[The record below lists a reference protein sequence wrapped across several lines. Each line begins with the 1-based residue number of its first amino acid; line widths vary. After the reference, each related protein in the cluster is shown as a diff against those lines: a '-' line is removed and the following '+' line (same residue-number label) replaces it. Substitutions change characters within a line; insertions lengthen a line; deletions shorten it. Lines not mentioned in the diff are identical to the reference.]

1 SAWTAAAAEEDRVKT
16 SKDRILT
23 THTGSLPRPKPLVD
37 LVLAREQGG
46 AANAAA
52 FEAETAKAVEEV
64 VARQIAAGIDVVSDG
79 EMSKPPS
86 TPYRGH
92 RVAGFF
98 ITFWRRGYGEGVL
111 PSLPGLPRQS
121 IQLRNKI
128 FAKKMDARVKPAHDA
143 CGPRRKV
150 DHLIASGLVGD
161 PTAPVIG
168 IAGAT
173 NMNS

>member
-1 SAWTAAAAEEDRVKT
+1 
-16 SKDRILT
+16 
-23 THTGSLPRPKPLVD
+23 
-37 LVLAREQGG
+37 
-46 AANAAA
+46 
-52 FEAETAKAVEEV
+52 
-64 VARQIAAGIDVVSDG
+64 
-79 EMSKPPS
+79 
-86 TPYRGH
+86 
-92 RVAGFF
+92 
-98 ITFWRRGYGEGVL
+98 
-111 PSLPGLPRQS
+111 LPGLTRQS

>member
-1 SAWTAAAAEEDRVKT
+1 MTCLKT
-16 SKDRILT
+16 
-23 THTGSLPRPKPLVD
+23 
-37 LVLAREQGG
+37 
-46 AANAAA
+46 
-52 FEAETAKAVEEV
+52 
-64 VARQIAAGIDVVSDG
+64 
-79 EMSKPPS
+79 
-86 TPYRGH
+86 
-92 RVAGFF
+92 
-98 ITFWRRGYGEGVL
+98 GYGEAVL
-111 PSLPGLPRQS
+111 PSLPGLTRQS